1 MMIKVHRRWWLPAI
15 VGCVVLLV
23 AGIGLFLLLRPPV
36 PAATPHVNP
45 TSHPT
50 PQPTPSTTPSPT
62 ETDLQWSNWEDLGG
76 SYTSAPAVASWG
88 VHRLDVFAQAAG
100 QTMLHQTYDGKFW
113 YPADDLGPAIVGSP
127 GAVAWGPDRLDVFVR
142 GTDNQLWQMAYAGG
156 GWVGYYPLG
165 GSLTSSPAVASWG
178 RTGSMSS

>member
-1 MMIKVHRRWWLPAI
+1 MLIRLHTDSAPDA
-15 VGCVVLLV
+15 
-23 AGIGLFLLLRPPV
+23 
-36 PAATPHVNP
+36 VND
-45 TSHPT
+45 SV
-50 PQPTPSTTPSPT
+50 PT
-62 ETDLQWSNWEDLGG
+62 EPPAVEQLGRSWRLVHLG
-76 SYTSAPAVASWG
+76 AGVASWG

-142 GTDNQLWQMAYAGG
+142 GTDNQLWQMAYTGG
-156 GWVGYYPLG
+156 SWVGYYPLG

-178 RTGSMSS
+178 RTGSMSFMRGDDNALYHVWWNGFGWSPYERLGGNLKALRQPFREARI